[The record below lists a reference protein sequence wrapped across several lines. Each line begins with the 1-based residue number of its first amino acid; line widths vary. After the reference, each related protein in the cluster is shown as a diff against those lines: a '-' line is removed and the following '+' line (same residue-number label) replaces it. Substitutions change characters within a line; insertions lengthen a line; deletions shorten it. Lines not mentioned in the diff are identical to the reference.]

1 MRQLGTSGVSVS
13 AIGIGGRSLG
23 AMYAESEVQ
32 RIVHEGLDAGI
43 NFFGNAWEYQDG
55 AAEERLG
62 RALLGRRDKAFIM
75 TQVCTHGRDRA
86 VGLQQ
91 LDQSLRRLQTDHIDL
106 WQIHECIYDDDP
118 DLHFAHGGVIEA
130 LDAAKTQGK
139 VRFVGFSG
147 HKDPLIHLKMLAH
160 DYKFDTVQMPLNPFD
175 ANFRSFQNIVLPEV
189 VNRGIAAIGEKSM
202 NGGGEAIKAGLLSPD
217 ESLRYAMSLPVLTT
231 LCGID
236 SYDVFQQDLMIAQS
250 FKAMS
255 EAELSALRT
264 RVLPFSGDGRYEL
277 YKSSMLY
284 DEAVGRATHK
294 FPDATELPA

>member
-1 MRQLGTSGVSVS
+1 
-13 AIGIGGRSLG
+13 
-23 AMYAESEVQ
+23 
-32 RIVHEGLDAGI
+32 
-43 NFFGNAWEYQDG
+43 
-55 AAEERLG
+55 
-62 RALLGRRDKAFIM
+62 
-75 TQVCTHGRDRA
+75 
-86 VGLQQ
+86 
-91 LDQSLRRLQTDHIDL
+91 
-106 WQIHECIYDDDP
+106 
-118 DLHFAHGGVIEA
+118 
-130 LDAAKTQGK
+130 
-139 VRFVGFSG
+139 
-147 HKDPLIHLKMLAH
+147 
-160 DYKFDTVQMPLNPFD
+160 MPLNPFD